1 MSHKV
6 AAAIVALSLVTG
18 CKHKPPEP
26 VVQDKAQVTAR
37 PAEHTAA
44 AVREL
49 ADNFSRVHFD
59 TDSARLTEEAKN
71 ALVANAHILA
81 DHPEL
86 QVEVQGH
93 ADERGTVDYNLA
105 LGQRRANAVVSYMLN
120 QGVAPS
126 RLPVITYGEE
136 RPVARGNY
144 ETAWA
149 QNRRAEFR
157 ILAGPDTV
165 HGTTDI

>member
-1 MSHKV
+1 MSSRFAVFAALALV
-6 AAAIVALSLVTG
+6 AG
-18 CKHKPPEP
+18 CKKAPEP
-26 VVQDKAQVTAR
+26 AVKDRVEVVAGPTTAQ
-37 PAEHTAA
+37 
-44 AVREL
+44 AVQEL
-49 ADNFSRVHFD
+49 AANFSRVHFD
-59 TDSARLTEEAKN
+59 YDSARLTEDAKS
-71 ALVANAHILA
+71 ALAANASILA

-93 ADERGTVDYNLA
+93 ADERGTIDYNLA
-105 LGQRRANAVVSYMLN
+105 LGQRRANTVVSYLTN

-136 RPVARGNY
+136 RPLARGSV

-157 ILAGPDTV
+157 IVTGPPVV
-165 HGTTDI
+165 HGTTN